1 MEMLFTKLHFQAIHF
16 CFVVRQVYHNCEVS
30 ATTRYREGVIYLYN
44 KYEALLKKTGKTSYQ
59 VSKDTGI
66 GENTLSQWK
75 TGRSN
80 PKINKL
86 KILAEYFGVPITYF
100 IEEQQIIRP
109 VYRTKYLSL

>member
-1 MEMLFTKLHFQAIHF
+1 M
-16 CFVVRQVYHNCEVS
+16 
-30 ATTRYREGVIYLYN
+30 YN

-80 PKINKL
+80 PKVDKL
-86 KILAEYFGVPITYF
+86 MILAKYFGVSVEYF
-100 IEEQQIIRP
+100 LDSVI
-109 VYRTKYLSL
+109 